1 MNRRNFALLWSIF
14 LAILVSSCTNLDEL
28 YRRLDDYGTRLTRVE
43 EKVLIANGD
52 IKTLQALI
60 KAQEDNIT
68 IKSWRPLDDNS
79 GYVLTMSDG
88 SKIVLKNGLNGQ
100 SSAVGVKKGE
110 DGILYWTLNGE
121 YMYDH
126 DGNKIQARGEDGKNG
141 VTPQLKV
148 NKDGYWEYSFDGKNW
163 HLILDDNYAPVKA
176 TGGGTND
183 LDITESNGYLVI
195 KFKGQ
200 TFVISL
206 KGGEGGN
213 VTPDKKPKPVLTLEI
228 TEYALLEGESEQIE
242 LGVAPEDTYT
252 LEDVKWTSADTNI
265 ATVEKGMITGV
276 AKGETTIKASI
287 DDVSVECKVIVTE
300 KLKINIEVSGVETVF
315 AEIKFTPSD
324 QNRSYK
330 AGVYTKAVWLS
341 NEADKKGAFK
351 GLDLP
356 YWENLSGDS
365 PWWSFMA
372 IDLEYGTNVYQP
384 KELGC
389 PLRPDTEYVVYAYG
403 IDDKGFITGEEYVKE
418 FKTNPRVTFKDFTF
432 TIEGLNVQTTS
443 ISATI
448 KPSDP
453 EKTYIATIQSDS
465 FVESRI
471 NPDEN
476 VDDEA
481 YEKLAYDL
489 IFDNVEQQLRTGNS
503 ILERG
508 GRFPG
513 KKYYIIIFGYD
524 LKKGVT
530 TKPVLQAVT
539 TKRPNN

>member
-1 MNRRNFALLWSIF
+1 MKRVNFLFVLF
-14 LAILVSSCTNLDEL
+14 VMTLVTGCTNLDFFE
-28 YRRLDDYGTRLTRVE
+28 RRLDDYEARLQKLENEMNV
-43 EKVLIANGD
+43 ANRD
-52 IKTLQALI
+52 LVAIRELI
-60 KAQEDNIT
+60 KAQANAIS
-68 IKSWRPLDDNS
+68 IKDYRPLDDNS

-148 NKDGYWEYSFDGKNW
+148 NKDGYWEYSFDGENW

-176 TGGGTND
+176 TGGGAND

-252 LEDVKWTSADTNI
+252 LEDVKWTSADEKI

-287 DDVSVECKVIVTE
+287 DDVSIECKVIVTE
-300 KLKINIEVSGVETVF
+300 KLKINIEVLGVETVF
-315 AEIKFTPSD
+315 AEIKFTPSE

-330 AGVYTKAVWLS
+330 AGVYEKATWLL

-356 YWENLSGDS
+356 YWEFVSGDS
-365 PWWSFMA
+365 PWWSVIA
-372 IDLEYGTNVYQP
+372 VDLEYGTKVYQP

-389 PLRPDTEYVVYAYG
+389 PLRPDTEYIVYAYG
-403 IDDKGFITGEEYVKE
+403 IDDQGIITGEEFVKE
-418 FKTNPRVTFKDFTF
+418 FKTKPRITFKDFTF

-471 NPDEN
+471 NPEEN

-513 KKYYIIIFGYD
+513 RKYYIIIFGYD

-539 TKRPNN
+539 TKRANN

>member
-14 LAILVSSCTNLDEL
+14 LAILVSSCTNLDEI

-141 VTPQLKV
+141 ITPQLKV
-148 NKDGYWEYSFDGKNW
+148 NKDGYWEYSLDGKNW
-163 HLILDDNYAPVKA
+163 HLILGDNFAPVKA
-176 TGGGTND
+176 TGGGAND

-200 TFVISL
+200 TFIISL
-206 KGGEGGN
+206 NGGGSGGSI
-213 VTPDKKPKPVLTLEI
+213 TPEKKPELTLEI
-228 TEYALLEGESEQIE
+228 TEYTLLEGESVKVE
-242 LGVAPEDTYT
+242 LEVSPSDKYS
-252 LEDVKWTSADTNI
+252 LEDVKWTSTNTSI
-265 ATVEKGMITGV
+265 ATVDKGKITGV
-276 AKGETTIKASI
+276 SKGETTIKASI
-287 DDVSVECKVIVTE
+287 DDVSIECKVVVIE
-300 KLKINIEVSGVETVF
+300 KLKINIEVFELETVF
-315 AEIKFTPSD
+315 AKIRFTPSD
-324 QNRSYK
+324 QNRSYR
-330 AGVYTKAVWLS
+330 AGVCTKEVWIK
-341 NEADKKGAFK
+341 EGADKNGAFK
-351 GLDLP
+351 ALDLP
-356 YWENLSGDS
+356 YWEKFSGNA
-365 PWWSFMA
+365 PWWS
-372 IDLEYGTNVYQP
+372 ILNVDLEHGTKEYQP

-389 PLRPDTEYVVYAYG
+389 PLRPDTEYVAYAYG
-403 IDDKGFITGEEYVKE
+403 IDENGNITGEEYKVE

-432 TIEGLNVQTTS
+432 NIDELNIQTTS
-443 ISATI
+443 ITATI

-453 EKTYIATIQSDS
+453 NKTYIATIQSDS
-465 FVESRI
+465 FVETRLDPKDTS
-471 NPDEN
+471 
-476 VDDEA
+476 VTDEA
-481 YEKLAYDL
+481 YEKLAYDC
-489 IFDNVEQQLRTGNS
+489 IYDAENQVKSGNS
-503 ILERG
+503 ILTKG

-513 KKYYIIIFGYD
+513 RKYYIIVFGYD

-530 TKPVLQAVT
+530 TKPILKDVT
-539 TKRPNN
+539 TKKPNN

>member
-1 MNRRNFALLWSIF
+1 MKRVNFLFVLF
-14 LAILVSSCTNLDEL
+14 VMTLVTGCTNLDFFE
-28 YRRLDDYGTRLTRVE
+28 RRLDDYEARLQKLENEMNV
-43 EKVLIANGD
+43 ANRD
-52 IKTLQALI
+52 LVAIRELI
-60 KAQEDNIT
+60 KAQANAIS
-68 IKSWRPLDDNS
+68 IKDYRPLDDNS

-148 NKDGYWEYSFDGKNW
+148 NKDGYWEYSFDGENW

-176 TGGGTND
+176 TGGGAND

-252 LEDVKWTSADTNI
+252 LEDVKWTSADEKI

-300 KLKINIEVSGVETVF
+300 KLKINIEVLGVETVF
-315 AEIKFTPSD
+315 AEIKFTPSE

-330 AGVYTKAVWLS
+330 AGVYEKATWLL

-356 YWENLSGDS
+356 YWEFVSGDS
-365 PWWSFMA
+365 PWWSIIA
-372 IDLEYGTNVYQP
+372 VDLEYGTKVYQP

-389 PLRPDTEYVVYAYG
+389 PLRPDTEYIVYAYG
-403 IDDKGFITGEEYVKE
+403 IDDQGIITGEEFVKE
-418 FKTNPRVTFKDFTF
+418 FKTKPRITFKDFTF

-471 NPDEN
+471 NPEEN

-513 KKYYIIIFGYD
+513 RKYYIIIFGYD

-539 TKRPNN
+539 TKRANN

>member
-1 MNRRNFALLWSIF
+1 MKRVNFLFVLF
-14 LAILVSSCTNLDEL
+14 VMTLVTGCTNLDFFE
-28 YRRLDDYGTRLTRVE
+28 RRLDDYEARLQKLENEMNV
-43 EKVLIANGD
+43 ANRD
-52 IKTLQALI
+52 LVAIRELI
-60 KAQEDNIT
+60 KAQANAIS
-68 IKSWRPLDDNS
+68 IKDYRPLDDNS

-148 NKDGYWEYSFDGKNW
+148 NKDGYWEYSFDGENW

-176 TGGGTND
+176 TGGGAND

-252 LEDVKWTSADTNI
+252 LEDVKWTSADEKI

-300 KLKINIEVSGVETVF
+300 KLKINIEVLGVETVF
-315 AEIKFTPSD
+315 AEIKFTPSE

-330 AGVYTKAVWLS
+330 AGVYEKATWLL

-356 YWENLSGDS
+356 YWEFVSGDS
-365 PWWSFMA
+365 PWWSVIA
-372 IDLEYGTNVYQP
+372 VDLEYGTKVYQP

-389 PLRPDTEYVVYAYG
+389 PLRPDTEYIVYAYG
-403 IDDKGFITGEEYVKE
+403 IDDQGIITGEEFVKE
-418 FKTNPRVTFKDFTF
+418 FKTKPRITFKDFTF

-471 NPDEN
+471 NPEEN

-513 KKYYIIIFGYD
+513 RKYYIIIFGYD

-539 TKRPNN
+539 TKRANN

>member
-1 MNRRNFALLWSIF
+1 MKRVNFLFVLF
-14 LAILVSSCTNLDEL
+14 VMTLVTGCTDLDFFE
-28 YRRLDDYGTRLTRVE
+28 RRLDDYEARLQELENEMNV
-43 EKVLIANGD
+43 ANRD
-52 IKTLQALI
+52 LVAIRELI
-60 KAQEDNIT
+60 KAQANAIS
-68 IKSWRPLDDNS
+68 IKDYRPLDDNS

-148 NKDGYWEYSFDGKNW
+148 NKDGYWEYSFDGNNW

-176 TGGGTND
+176 TGGGAND

-195 KFKGQ
+195 TFKGQ

-213 VTPDKKPKPVLTLEI
+213 VTPDEKPKPVLTLEI

-330 AGVYTKAVWLS
+330 AGVYTKAAWLS
-341 NEADKKGAFK
+341 SEADKKGAFK

-356 YWENLSGDS
+356 YWEYVSGDS
-365 PWWSFMA
+365 PWWSA
-372 IDLEYGTNVYQP
+372 IAIELEYGTNVYQP
-384 KELGC
+384 KELGA

-403 IDDKGFITGEEYVKE
+403 IDDNGIITGEEYVKE

-453 EKTYIATIQSDS
+453 EKTYFATIQSDS

-471 NPDEN
+471 NPEEN

-489 IFDNVEQQLRTGNS
+489 ILENQLRTGNS

-513 KKYYIIIFGYD
+513 RKYYIIIFGYD

-539 TKRPNN
+539 TKLPNS

>member
-1 MNRRNFALLWSIF
+1 MKRVNFLFVLF
-14 LAILVSSCTNLDEL
+14 VMTLVTGCTNLDFFE
-28 YRRLDDYGTRLTRVE
+28 RRLDDYEARLQKLENEMNV
-43 EKVLIANGD
+43 ANRD
-52 IKTLQALI
+52 LVAIRELI
-60 KAQEDNIT
+60 KAQANAIS
-68 IKSWRPLDDNS
+68 IKDYRPLDDNS

-176 TGGGTND
+176 TGGGAND

-206 KGGEGGN
+206 RGGEGGA
-213 VTPDKKPKPVLTLEI
+213 VTPEDKPKAVLELEV
-228 TEYALLEGESEQIE
+228 TEYSLLEGESIQVE
-242 LGVAPEDTYT
+242 LGVAPEDVYT
-252 LEDVKWTSADTNI
+252 LDDVEWTSADTSI
-265 ATVEKGMITGV
+265 ATVEKGVITGV
-276 AKGETTIKASI
+276 GKGETTIKASI
-287 DDVSVECKVIVTE
+287 GEVSVECTVTVIE
-300 KLKINIEVSGVETVF
+300 KLRINIDILELETVY
-315 AEIKFTPSD
+315 AKIQFTPSD
-324 QNRSYK
+324 ENRSYK
-330 AGVYTKAVWLS
+330 AGVYTKSVWIS

-403 IDDKGFITGEEYVKE
+403 IDDKGNITGEEYVKE
-418 FKTNPRVTFKDFTF
+418 FKTKPRVTFEDFTF
-432 TIEGLNVQTTS
+432 DITDLNVQTRS
-443 ISATI
+443 ISANI
-448 KPSDP
+448 KPSDQ
-453 EKTYIATIQSDS
+453 EKTYIATIQSAS

-471 NPDEN
+471 NPEEN

-489 IFDNVEQQLRTGNS
+489 IFDNVEQQLRQGNT

-508 GRFPG
+508 NRFPG
-513 KKYYIIIFGYD
+513 RKYYIIVFGYD
-524 LKKGVT
+524 LKLGVT
-530 TKPVLQAVT
+530 TKPILKDVT
-539 TKRPNN
+539 TKLPNN

>member
-1 MNRRNFALLWSIF
+1 MKRVNFLFVLF
-14 LAILVSSCTNLDEL
+14 VMTLVTGCTNLDFFE
-28 YRRLDDYGTRLTRVE
+28 RRLDDYEARLQKLENEMNV
-43 EKVLIANGD
+43 ANRD
-52 IKTLQALI
+52 LVAIRELI
-60 KAQEDNIT
+60 KAQANAIS
-68 IKSWRPLDDNS
+68 IKDYRPLDDNS

-148 NKDGYWEYSFDGKNW
+148 NKDGYWEYSFDGENW

-176 TGGGTND
+176 TGGGAND

-213 VTPDKKPKPVLTLEI
+213 VTPDEKPKPVLTLEI

-242 LGVAPEDTYT
+242 LGVAPENTYT
-252 LEDVKWTSADTNI
+252 LEDVKWTSADEKI

-287 DDVSVECKVIVTE
+287 DDVSIECKVIVTE

-315 AEIKFTPSD
+315 AEIKFTPSEE
-324 QNRSYK
+324 NRSYK
-330 AGVYTKAVWLS
+330 AGVYEKATWLL
-341 NEADKKGAFK
+341 NEADKKGAFE

-356 YWENLSGDS
+356 YWKFVSGDS
-365 PWWSFMA
+365 PWWSSIA
-372 IDLEYGTNVYQP
+372 VDLEYGTKVYQP

-389 PLRPDTEYVVYAYG
+389 PLRPDTEYIAYAYG
-403 IDDKGFITGEEYVKE
+403 IDDQGIITGEEFVKE
-418 FKTNPRVTFKDFTF
+418 FKTNPRITFKDFTF

-453 EKTYIATIQSDS
+453 KKTYIATIQSDS

-471 NPDEN
+471 NPEEN

-489 IFDNVEQQLRTGNS
+489 IFDNVEQQLKTGNS

-513 KKYYIIIFGYD
+513 RKYYIIVFGYD

-539 TKRPNN
+539 TKRANN

>member
-1 MNRRNFALLWSIF
+1 MKRVNFLFVLF
-14 LAILVSSCTNLDEL
+14 VMTLVAGCTNLDFFE
-28 YRRLDDYGTRLTRVE
+28 RRLDDYEARLQKLENEMNV
-43 EKVLIANGD
+43 ANRD
-52 IKTLQALI
+52 LVAIRELI
-60 KAQEDNIT
+60 KAQANAIS
-68 IKSWRPLDDNS
+68 IKDYRPLDDNS

-213 VTPDKKPKPVLTLEI
+213 VTPDEKPKPVLTLEI

-252 LEDVKWTSADTNI
+252 LADVKWTSADTNI

-330 AGVYTKAVWLS
+330 AGVLSKSVWLS

-356 YWENLSGDS
+356 YWEFVSGDS
-365 PWWSFMA
+365 PWWSIIA
-372 IDLEYGTNVYQP
+372 VDLEYGTNVYQP

-403 IDDKGFITGEEYVKE
+403 IDDKGIITGEEYVKE

-471 NPDEN
+471 NPEEN

-489 IFDNVEQQLRTGNS
+489 ILEDVEKQLRTGNS
-503 ILERG
+503 ILERDR
-508 GRFPG
+508 RFPG
-513 KKYYIIIFGYD
+513 RKYYIIIFGYD

>member
-1 MNRRNFALLWSIF
+1 MKRVNFLFVLF
-14 LAILVSSCTNLDEL
+14 VMTLVTGCTDLDFFE
-28 YRRLDDYGTRLTRVE
+28 RRLDDYEARLQELENEMNV
-43 EKVLIANGD
+43 ANRD
-52 IKTLQALI
+52 LVAIRELI
-60 KAQEDNIT
+60 KAQANAIS
-68 IKSWRPLDDNS
+68 IKDYRPLDDNS

-148 NKDGYWEYSFDGKNW
+148 NKDGYWEYSFDGENW

-176 TGGGTND
+176 TGGGAND

-195 KFKGQ
+195 TFKGQ

-213 VTPDKKPKPVLTLEI
+213 VTPDEKPKPVLTLEI

-330 AGVYTKAVWLS
+330 AGVYSKDAWLS

-351 GLDLP
+351 SLDLP
-356 YWENLSGDS
+356 YWEYVSGDS
-365 PWWSFMA
+365 PWWSVIA
-372 IDLEYGTNVYQP
+372 IELEYGTNVYQP
-384 KELGC
+384 KELGA

-403 IDDKGFITGEEYVKE
+403 IDDNGIITGEEYVKE

-432 TIEGLNVQTTS
+432 TIEELNVQTTS
-443 ISATI
+443 ISAII

-453 EKTYIATIQSDS
+453 EKTYFATIQSDS
-465 FVESRI
+465 FVESRF
-471 NPDEN
+471 NPEEN

-489 IFDNVEQQLRTGNS
+489 ILENQLRTGNS

-513 KKYYIIIFGYD
+513 RKYYIIIFGYD

-539 TKRPNN
+539 TKLPNS